1 MLFLSPIYDAYIF
14 FIIASYMEK
23 IKTMYKSKLLP
34 NMILYTVLA
43 SVMDGKSYP
52 VCLYVRADGD
62 LYPMPYH
69 LDGGRRLVH
78 GFGDKKYNNTQYR

>member
-14 FIIASYMEK
+14 FIIALYMEK

-52 VCLYVRADGD
+52 VCVYVRADGD
-62 LYPMPYH
+62 LYPMP
-69 LDGGRRLVH
+69 
-78 GFGDKKYNNTQYR
+78 

>member
-14 FIIASYMEK
+14 FIIALYLEK

-78 GFGDKKYNNTQYR
+78 GFGDKKYNNNQYR

>member
-1 MLFLSPIYDAYIF
+1 
-14 FIIASYMEK
+14 MEK

-43 SVMDGKSYP
+43 SGMDGKSYR

-62 LYPMPYH
+62 LYSMPYD

-78 GFGDKKYNNTQYR
+78 GFGDKKNNNNQYR

>member
-1 MLFLSPIYDAYIF
+1 
-14 FIIASYMEK
+14 
-23 IKTMYKSKLLP
+23 MYKSKLLP

-69 LDGGRRLVH
+69 LDGARRLVH
-78 GFGDKKYNNTQYR
+78 GFGDKKYNNNQYR

>member
-1 MLFLSPIYDAYIF
+1 
-14 FIIASYMEK
+14 MEK

-34 NMILYTVLA
+34 NMILYNVLA

-78 GFGDKKYNNTQYR
+78 GFGDKKYNNNQYR

>member
-14 FIIASYMEK
+14 FIIALYMEK

-78 GFGDKKYNNTQYR
+78 GFGDKKYNNNQYR